1 MLTQAAKN
9 IPPSMEPMLAMT
21 TTQQMLMASR
31 ELDQVCWRML
41 TYAGVCWHMLMLVS
55 HEL

>member
-1 MLTQAAKN
+1 MVTQAAKN
-9 IPPSMEPMLAMT
+9 IPASMEPMLAMT

-41 TYAGVCWHMLMLVS
+41 TCAGVC
-55 HEL
+55 